1 MRKNTRMEGLRV
13 ELVIIIRI
21 AAEKLIEIITR
32 NTKEDSEMAANVE
45 TMFYVRETPWHG
57 LGTRVMEAPGSE
69 DALELAG
76 LNWKVRQEPIYTD
89 NNLLIPGY
97 KANVRDLDDK
107 VLGVVT
113 DRYKVVQND
122 EAFAFTDGLLGEG
135 VRYETAGA
143 LLDGR
148 KVWILARMPREFII
162 NGEQISPY
170 LVFSNTHD
178 GSGAI
183 KVAVTPIRVV
193 CNNTLNLA
201 LSTAKRSWSMVHTG
215 DVQGK
220 MEEAKQTLFM
230 AEKYMSRLG
239 REFENLRKIE
249 LTDRQV
255 MDYIKLLLPYENED
269 NSLHVRNINRLRE
282 DMQKRY
288 FDAPDLKDVGNNAYR
303 FVNAVSDFATHS
315 EPIRRT
321 KNFKENL
328 FSRTV
333 EGNPLIDKAYQ
344 MLCAA

>member
-1 MRKNTRMEGLRV
+1 
-13 ELVIIIRI
+13 
-21 AAEKLIEIITR
+21 
-32 NTKEDSEMAANVE
+32 MAANVE

-57 LGTRVMEAPGSE
+57 LGTRVMGAPGSE